1 MKLDRQRLVFG
12 LYLLVPIAAFEI
24 VTGHLQVPAW
34 PAFVAM
40 VFFFAEHMDAKKA
53 LPILVGGAAGIGCIL
68 LAKPFIVA
76 LAPLMGVELG
86 RLVFILVLV
95 YAIVAFG
102 EMVPMVFNNYA
113 FMYLTITG
121 VAVNV
126 KVPEPNPLLWMVIT
140 VVGGAALIGSV
151 MAIGMIMRPKEA
163 SASAASG

>member
-24 VTGHLQVPAW
+24 VTGHLHVPAW

-40 VFFFAEHMDAKKA
+40 VFFFAEHMDPKKA

-68 LAKPFIVA
+68 LAKPFIGA
-76 LAPLMGVELG
+76 LSPLIGVELG
-86 RLVFILVLV
+86 RLVYILVLV

-121 VAVNV
+121 IAVQL
-126 KVPEPNPLLWMVIT
+126 PGPNPFLWMAIT
-140 VVGGAALIGSV
+140 VVGGALLIGSV
-151 MAIGMIMRPKEA
+151 VGIGKLMTPRRT
-163 SASAASG
+163 SGALTPS